1 MLKLGLSLG
10 KPKRKIDCNSRELQD
25 AQLHKAQLRG
35 ANVLHRKSLE
45 LSRLARK
52 GPIAKSKDL
61 IGALLS
67 HAARTRR
74 ASKEPVTIR
83 LRVYSPNGNRAVQF
97 GYK

>member
-1 MLKLGLSLG
+1 MLKLGLTLG
-10 KPKRKIDCNSRELQD
+10 KTKDKIDCNSRELQRT
-25 AQLHKAQLRG
+25 QLLRVG
-35 ANVLHRKSLE
+35 TLHRKSLD
-45 LSRLARK
+45 LSMLVRNS
-52 GPIAKSKDL
+52 PIAKTKNL

-74 ASKEPVTIR
+74 ASKAPVTIR